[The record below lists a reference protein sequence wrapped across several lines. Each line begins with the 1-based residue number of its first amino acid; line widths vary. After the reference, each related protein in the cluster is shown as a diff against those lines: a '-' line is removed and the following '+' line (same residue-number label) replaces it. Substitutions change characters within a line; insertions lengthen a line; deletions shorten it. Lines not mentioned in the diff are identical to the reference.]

1 MGVRRF
7 HVLDV
12 RDRVVEEL
20 IGATAKTI
28 CPASDQNARGQMTT
42 GQRPDDTQSAAPCE
56 LGSVGHMYIQLFYDS
71 VRACAR
77 ATASERRG
85 SHFTRSRRLHDVSLS
100 VNPQLIGHDFSD
112 HTVT

>member
-1 MGVRRF
+1 
-7 HVLDV
+7 
-12 RDRVVEEL
+12 
-20 IGATAKTI
+20 
-28 CPASDQNARGQMTT
+28 MTT

-71 VRACAR
+71 VRACA
-77 ATASERRG
+77 SENTFEHINGTPCARRERRRG